1 MTTDTRTT
9 THTFTDRADA
19 GRRLATLLS
28 AVLDVRDDLVVIGLP
43 RGGVPVAAEVAEALG
58 APLDVIV
65 VRKLGVPFQEELA
78 MGAIGEGGV
87 VVLNDEVVAH
97 AHVTTEEIGASVER
111 ERTQLIARA
120 DRLRRDRARFALRG
134 TRVVIVDDEA
144 PVFTTPDDGVVTG
157 RQIGEQV
164 ELVIE

>member
-1 MTTDTRTT
+1 
-9 THTFTDRADA
+9 
-19 GRRLATLLS
+19 
-28 AVLDVRDDLVVIGLP
+28 
-43 RGGVPVAAEVAEALG
+43 
-58 APLDVIV
+58 
-65 VRKLGVPFQEELA
+65 